1 MAACRRPRRP
11 GFFGKKWQLFS
22 FYGIEFKRR
31 PMEQLVAMALDED
44 DADRF
49 HRQARVCRDQSEK
62 ARDLIDAASWLRLAD
77 DFERLAERERLRCH
91 HALER
96 RLGALPPS

>member
-1 MAACRRPRRP
+1 
-11 GFFGKKWQLFS
+11 
-22 FYGIEFKRR
+22 
-31 PMEQLVAMALDED
+31 MEQLVAMALDED

-77 DFERLAERERLRCH
+77 DFEKLAERERLRHH

-96 RLGALPPS
+96 RLRALPPS